1 MNAVGKRR
9 AVVPLACV
17 LVAACSSSG
26 HGGSASDPAR
36 AAVEPMDMTYTLSC
50 DGIVPDGLRATVVDG
65 VARIGADGTRPP
77 YYDHY
82 DIRVTDTASGD
93 VDGDGAADTVVLLQ
107 CSPQPSN
114 GILQEVQVFSSAGS
128 RLGTLP
134 SPRTLQGDEAPL
146 PPEYQPR
153 GLSVRDGEIVATME
167 AYGPEDFHA
176 GGPSRPLTVHWRFDG
191 AAFEQVSS

>member
-1 MNAVGKRR
+1 VNAVVRSR
-9 AVVPLACV
+9 SVVPLACV
-17 LVAACSSSG
+17 LVAACTSSG
-26 HGGSASDPAR
+26 QVGSTSAPAR
-36 AAVEPMDMTYTLSC
+36 TAVDPMDMTYTLSC
-50 DGIVPDGLRATVVDG
+50 DGIVPDGLRASVVDG
-65 VARIGADGTRPP
+65 AARIVADGTRPP

-82 DIRVTDTASGD
+82 DIRVADTASGD

-128 RLGTLP
+128 LLGTLP
-134 SPRTLQGDEAPL
+134 SPRTLEGEAPL

-153 GLSVRDGEIVATME
+153 GLSVRDGEIVATMK

-176 GGPSRPLTVHWRFDG
+176 SGPSLPLTVQWRFDG
-191 AAFEQVSS
+191 AVFERSSS